1 MTELPREEI
10 VEKLNEIISRDDE
23 TNRMEDGASKYTYTV
38 SYPVQSNSDAET
50 DEEAQ
55 QKDSLMIKIKI
66 MQTEEDPE
74 KRVVQVKRLAG
85 NFLLFTMAHVSE
97 LKDCLL

>member
-55 QKDSLMIKIKI
+55 Q
-66 MQTEEDPE
+66 
-74 KRVVQVKRLAG
+74 
-85 NFLLFTMAHVSE
+85 
-97 LKDCLL
+97 